1 MSGGR
6 DRLRNDGHSP
16 RNTKATPP
24 EALLRF
30 ELLGGRPLLVSKQT
44 LTAMALEEV
53 VVDCWCCVCSVC
65 CCFE

>member
-16 RNTKATPP
+16 RNTKAAPP

-44 LTAMALEEV
+44 LSAKALEER
-53 VVDCWCCVCSVC
+53 VVDC
-65 CCFE
+65 